1 MSITELNREQLTT
14 LKQRYAFEL
23 ADEGSFA
30 EVFDLD
36 IDEPSYMFLSLID
49 SFVSDDFIKE
59 YYSDFQFVEEDFV

>member
-1 MSITELNREQLTT
+1 MNVNELNRDQLTA

-49 SFVSDDFIKE
+49 NFVSDEFIEE
-59 YYSDFQFVEEDFV
+59 YYSDVDFTEEDFI